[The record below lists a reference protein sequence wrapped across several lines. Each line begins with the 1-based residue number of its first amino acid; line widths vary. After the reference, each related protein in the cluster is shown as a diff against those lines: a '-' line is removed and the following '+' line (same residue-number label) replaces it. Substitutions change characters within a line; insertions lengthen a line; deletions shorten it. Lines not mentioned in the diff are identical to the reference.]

1 MIDLKVCTLHADA
14 NPFRGL
20 FWGCLISS
28 LLWMSIVTAGIRP
41 VRWII
46 GIF

>member
-1 MIDLKVCTLHADA
+1 MTFTKASAMDARA

-28 LLWMSIVTAGIRP
+28 LLWVGIVTAGIRSG
-41 VRWII
+41 RWIL